1 MLASASSSKPSN
13 NIRRTALS
21 SVSNSTPQQPKS
33 TISQGLTGK
42 ANPQSQIKRTALSS
56 KPSTGAQQRHLSSRN
71 ALVTPARKP
80 NTKKALS
87 VYTPAIPDQ
96 GRRGESDA
104 VEYMPPRAKGQ
115 SGRSIPQGVTDAD
128 VRDIE
133 TPVNIHEELGLRSG
147 ADDDLIQARD
157 TPPDLD
163 FDLAPLES
171 DQMCE
176 QVSGT
181 QMASPC

>member
-1 MLASASSSKPSN
+1 
-13 NIRRTALS
+13 
-21 SVSNSTPQQPKS
+21 
-33 TISQGLTGK
+33 
-42 ANPQSQIKRTALSS
+42 
-56 KPSTGAQQRHLSSRN
+56 
-71 ALVTPARKP
+71 
-80 NTKKALS
+80 
-87 VYTPAIPDQ
+87 
-96 GRRGESDA
+96 
-104 VEYMPPRAKGQ
+104 
-115 SGRSIPQGVTDAD
+115 